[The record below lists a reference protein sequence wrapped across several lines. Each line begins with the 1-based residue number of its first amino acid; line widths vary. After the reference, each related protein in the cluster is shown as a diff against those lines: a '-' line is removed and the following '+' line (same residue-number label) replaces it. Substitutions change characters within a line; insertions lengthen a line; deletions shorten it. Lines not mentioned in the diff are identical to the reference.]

1 MSSAKLI
8 LGRSILAKRIYKMS
22 LKSVWGVSGG
32 NIDVFAEYNR
42 YMIIKAL
49 EWNEDSDYYTS
60 DAVQCLEGK
69 ISRPSRNCNC

>member
-8 LGRSILAKRIYKMS
+8 QGKSTLAARVYKMS
-22 LKSVWGVSGG
+22 LKTTWGVNGG
-32 NIDVFAEYNR
+32 NIDLFQEYNR

-49 EWNEDSDYYTS
+49 EWNEDNDYYTS

-69 ISRPSRNCNC
+69 ITRPSRNCNC